1 MRVRQVFLFVHF
13 YVPDNFGNLSK
24 ISNTSPCSIATV
36 KTISQRFNKFMKRN
50 DKSIVVEKIMEDIK
64 MLAYG
69 FGIKE
74 KGLFE
79 IENTLEALQEF
90 VDGYIEV
97 FYIGNDLLVVCN
109 EEGKLRGLDI
119 TAALVDENNEIIELI
134 AGNCLVVRDNG
145 EGDFE
150 SLRDGDEEFIKRH
163 LKAVIAVRAGI
174 VVIDK
179 QE

>member
-1 MRVRQVFLFVHF
+1 
-13 YVPDNFGNLSK
+13 
-24 ISNTSPCSIATV
+24 
-36 KTISQRFNKFMKRN
+36 MKRN

-109 EEGKLRGLDI
+109 EEGKLRDLGV
-119 TAALVDENNEIIELI
+119 TAALVNENEEIIELI

-150 SLRDGDEEFIKRH
+150 SLKDGDEEYIKQH
-163 LKAVIAVRAGI
+163 LKDVIASGTGF

>member
-1 MRVRQVFLFVHF
+1 
-13 YVPDNFGNLSK
+13 
-24 ISNTSPCSIATV
+24 
-36 KTISQRFNKFMKRN
+36 
-50 DKSIVVEKIMEDIK
+50 

-69 FGIKE
+69 FGTKE

-109 EEGKLRGLDI
+109 EEGKLRGFDI
-119 TAALVDENNEIIELI
+119 TAALVNENEEIIELI

-150 SLRDGDEEFIKRH
+150 SLKDGDEEYIKRR
-163 LKAVIAVRAGI
+163 LKSVIASGTGF

>member
-1 MRVRQVFLFVHF
+1 
-13 YVPDNFGNLSK
+13 
-24 ISNTSPCSIATV
+24 
-36 KTISQRFNKFMKRN
+36 MKRN

-69 FGIKE
+69 FGTKE

-79 IENTLEALQEF
+79 IENALEALQEF

-109 EEGKLRGLDI
+109 EEGKLRGFDI
-119 TAALVDENNEIIELI
+119 TAAFVDKNSEIIELI

-150 SLRDGDEEFIKRH
+150 SLKDGDEEYIKQH
-163 LKAVIAVRAGI
+163 LKDVIAVRAGI

-179 QE
+179 

>member
-1 MRVRQVFLFVHF
+1 
-13 YVPDNFGNLSK
+13 
-24 ISNTSPCSIATV
+24 
-36 KTISQRFNKFMKRN
+36 
-50 DKSIVVEKIMEDIK
+50 

-69 FGIKE
+69 FGTKE

-119 TAALVDENNEIIELI
+119 TAASVDENSEIIELI

-150 SLRDGDEEFIKRH
+150 CLKDGDEEYIKQH
-163 LKAVIAVRAGI
+163 LKDVIAVRAGI